1 MTLHQAVDRIAALY
15 DEEALLRSAA
25 RQVELEPSRREEARE
40 LFARAGGL
48 RRARLALLN
57 RWHLN

>member
-15 DEEALLRSAA
+15 EREVALREQA
-25 RQVELEPSRREEARE
+25 RRLELDPSRREEARE
-40 LFARAGGL
+40 TFRRASGL
-48 RRARLALLN
+48 RRARHALLN